1 MNFVSNERDSI
12 VKALGE
18 LGMFGE
24 LKEFQSGWNAET
36 TRGRE
41 G

>member
-1 MNFVSNERDSI
+1 MYVSIETDNI
-12 VKALGE
+12 TKALGE
-18 LGMFGE
+18 LGIFGE
-24 LKEFQSGWNAET
+24 LKEFQSGWDAET